1 MPLKPGATFIFESED
16 SGSRTEV
23 IVTSE
28 TKTILGVDCVVVRD
42 TVTQGGNVVEDTLDW
57 YAQDRNGNVW
67 YFGEDTKEYDK
78 GQVVSTA
85 GAWEAG
91 VKGAIPGIIMKADP
105 KVGDR
110 YQQEYLKGE
119 AEDMAE
125 VLALDVSVTVPTG
138 SFTGV
143 LRTKEWTPLE
153 PRVEEEKF
161 YAPGIG
167 LIRVEVVKGGSG
179 AENLVEITQG

>member
-1 MPLKPGATFIFESED
+1 
-16 SGSRTEV
+16 
-23 IVTSE
+23 
-28 TKTILGVDCVVVRD
+28 
-42 TVTQGGNVVEDTLDW
+42 
-57 YAQDRNGNVW
+57 
-67 YFGEDTKEYDK
+67 
-78 GQVVSTA
+78 
-85 GAWEAG
+85 
-91 VKGAIPGIIMKADP
+91 
-105 KVGDR
+105 
-110 YQQEYLKGE
+110 
-119 AEDMAE
+119 MAE